1 MKKNKHKTFH
11 CSFCGKSQYEV
22 KKLIS
27 GPTVFI
33 CDECVE
39 ICADITDY
47 TPWKYYL
54 SRIKNKLIKKKGL
67 FYRQA
72 RFAIFR
78 KLFKTF

>member
-1 MKKNKHKTFH
+1 MKKNKHKTLY
-11 CSFCGKSQYEV
+11 CSFCKKSQYEV

-33 CDECVE
+33 CNESVE

-54 SRIKNKLIKKKGL
+54 SRIKNKLIKKKKGL

-72 RFAIFR
+72 RFPNLRKIF
-78 KLFKTF
+78 

>member
-1 MKKNKHKTFH
+1 MKKNKNKTFY
-11 CSFCGKSQYEV
+11 CSFCGKNQHEV
-22 KKLIS
+22 KKLIC

-39 ICADITDY
+39 LCADITDY

-78 KLFKTF
+78 KLFKSL